1 MTAKYPGY
9 ETWSATGKVFNNGI
23 QLDAKRPSVNF
34 RIYWDGDYLDE
45 LLDGTK
51 ITKPN
56 DAMSKINNVINFGS
70 YSNAVSCNSTK
81 ATPNLQADLFGDW
94 REEVILHDGSTQS
107 DLIIFTTTTPS
118 EYRVPTLMQDRQYR
132 VAVAWQNVAY
142 NQPPH
147 LSYNLEEYFN
157 SAGAIS
163 VTAGNLNQVV
173 DLGYEMTPIE
183 FEVLRATGVTQIGLP
198 EGVTMDFDAATL
210 KGRIS
215 GMPVE
220 EGEFTFTLTTTGA
233 ADDNNGYSEGVLKV
247 RRNTNLN
254 LIGQFEFE
262 KAGTTTVNNIFG
274 EASINGNDAV
284 IAEGKK
290 GNALSLGGGS
300 YLVQEGY
307 DALDFG
313 MRDFSIEMWL
323 KSDDNA
329 AYILQKGTMTSE
341 SNGGAARGYGQLDRP

>member
-1 MTAKYPGY
+1 M
-9 ETWSATGKVFNNGI
+9 
-23 QLDAKRPSVNF
+23 
-34 RIYWDGDYLDE
+34 
-45 LLDGTK
+45 
-51 ITKPN
+51 
-56 DAMSKINNVINFGS
+56 
-70 YSNAVSCNSTK
+70 
-81 ATPNLQADLFGDW
+81 
-94 REEVILHDGSTQS
+94 
-107 DLIIFTTTTPS
+107 
-118 EYRVPTLMQDRQYR
+118 
-132 VAVAWQNVAY
+132 
-142 NQPPH
+142 
-147 LSYNLEEYFN
+147 
-157 SAGAIS
+157 
-163 VTAGNLNQVV
+163 
-173 DLGYEMTPIE
+173 
-183 FEVLRATGVTQIGLP
+183 
-198 EGVTMDFDAATL
+198 
-210 KGRIS
+210 
-215 GMPVE
+215 
-220 EGEFTFTLTTTGA
+220 
-233 ADDNNGYSEGVLKV
+233 LKV

-341 SNGGAARGYGQLDRP
+341 SNGGAAGATGNWIGLELKSGELRFAIDDDVKKSEVKWAEGSSIFDNEWHHVVLVRDTYAKKLLMYVDGELKNSNDDVTGADRLSF